1 MPDTGAD
8 HAQVNDPQF
17 QDAEPSP
24 MEGPRHPE
32 PRDSALHLKFGY
44 PGLSLFGPTL
54 GQASLATDQAV

>member
-1 MPDTGAD
+1 MPDTGAE
-8 HAQVNDPQF
+8 HAQVNDPQI
-17 QDAEPSP
+17 QDAERSP

-54 GQASLATDQAV
+54 G